1 MSTIALNK
9 NAYEGERKERVS
21 LKERMRKYFT
31 ENAATITAGLLML
44 NGSASAYDVYRLLSR

>member
-1 MSTIALNK
+1 MSTVALNK
-9 NAYEGERKERVS
+9 NAYAGERRERVS
-21 LKERMRKYFT
+21 LKERVKKYFA